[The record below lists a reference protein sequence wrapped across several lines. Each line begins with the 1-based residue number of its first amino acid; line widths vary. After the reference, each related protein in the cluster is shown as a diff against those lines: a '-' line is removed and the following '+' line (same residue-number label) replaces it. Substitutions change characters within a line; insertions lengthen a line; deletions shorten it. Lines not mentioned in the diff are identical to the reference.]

1 MIICNI
7 GRTHLAFESHKFFA
21 VMKIL
26 LVDDSP
32 TIRAATEPMLVKMG
46 HAVMMAE
53 NGEEALLSYKRECPD
68 LVLMDVNMPVM
79 DGYTAAQR
87 IRSEYPQDWAPII
100 FLSGANDEQHLEL
113 GIQAGGDDYLIKPC
127 SYVVLDA
134 KIRAMQRIDQMRR
147 RQIQTSAALLSA
159 NKQLEHLASQDA
171 LTEIANRRHFDVYL
185 ATELARA
192 RRTKQTV
199 ALALC
204 DVDFFKPYNDHYG
217 HPAGDECLKRVAA
230 ALQSACRRPAD
241 LVARY
246 GGEEFALVLPDTELS
261 GAVQVAE
268 KARKAVE
275 QLKITHEHSNAAS
288 HVSISAGVAA
298 QLPEMTITTEQLIM
312 AADQALYQ
320 AKHLGRNQVVVVQ
333 AKPA

>member
-1 MIICNI
+1 
-7 GRTHLAFESHKFFA
+7 
-21 VMKIL
+21 
-26 LVDDSP
+26 
-32 TIRAATEPMLVKMG
+32 
-46 HAVMMAE
+46 
-53 NGEEALLSYKRECPD
+53 
-68 LVLMDVNMPVM
+68 MPVM
-79 DGYTAAQR
+79 DGYTAAKR
-87 IRSEYPQDWAPII
+87 IRSEYSQDWVPII
-100 FLSGANDEQHLEL
+100 FLSGADDEQHLEL

-127 SYVVLDA
+127 GHVVLDA
-134 KIRAMQRIDQMRR
+134 KIRAMQRIDDMRR
-147 RQIQTSAALLSA
+147 RQLATSAQLLSA
-159 NKQLEHLASQDA
+159 NKQLEVLASQDG

-217 HPAGDECLKRVAA
+217 HQAGDMCLQRVAA

-246 GGEEFALVLPDTELS
+246 GGEEFALVLPETELN

-268 KARKAVE
+268 TARKGVE
-275 QLKITHEHSNAAS
+275 QLKVTHEHSAAAS

-298 QLPEMTITTEQLIM
+298 QLPGMTFTAEQLIR
-312 AADQALYQ
+312 AADEALYQ
-320 AKHLGRNQVVVVQ
+320 AKHLGRNRVVALQ
-333 AKPA
+333 TNPA